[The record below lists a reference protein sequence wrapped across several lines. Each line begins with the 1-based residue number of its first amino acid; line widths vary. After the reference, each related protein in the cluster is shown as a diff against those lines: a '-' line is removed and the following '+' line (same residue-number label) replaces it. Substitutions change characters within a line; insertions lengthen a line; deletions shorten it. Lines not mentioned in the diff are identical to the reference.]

1 MTVRDANTRDED
13 GYVSFQVAGMDED
26 ADVAGAE
33 VVDEGFYVS
42 ANGAS
47 GYPGWIKGFHNS
59 LGGAV
64 VIFRRR
70 RYCYVAD
77 QDSLAEKGSVAA
89 PAVTIYGRS

>member
-1 MTVRDANTRDED
+1 MGGDRDF
-13 GYVSFQVAGMDED
+13 YVVSV
-26 ADVAGAE
+26 VVE

-47 GYPGWIKGFHNS
+47 DYPGWIKVFHNS

-64 VIFRRR
+64 DIFRRR